1 MGSYACA
8 HMHHIMLNIV
18 YTRTHLSTTWFE
30 STHISTTWFEST
42 WSDAEGDKAD
52 QPRCQ
57 TIRGSIQ
64 GGGLQDQEVSF
75 EDSSRITDQVSGDG
89 SQRTGETMQFS
100 IGIVLAA
107 PCTYRIC
114 KAHSNE

>member
-1 MGSYACA
+1 
-8 HMHHIMLNIV
+8 MLNIV

-52 QPRCQ
+52 QSRCQ